1 MSHIPLLINEGV
13 PNISYFTPEQSP
25 ASGTA
30 VDPQPNGQP
39 IPQLFQPLRI
49 RGVEFQNRIFL
60 APLCQYSATD
70 GVVSPWHLAHLGGI
84 FTRGPGLS
92 FTEATAVS
100 PEGRISP
107 EDAGLWNA
115 AQEAAWRQIV
125 EFAHA
130 QGQKMGI
137 QLAHAGRKASTLA
150 PWVSRGLLA
159 KHEAGGWPDDVWGPS
174 PIPWSETFP
183 KPKELTTAG
192 IRRIVAAFAAAARRA
207 VRAGFD
213 VIEIHTAHGF
223 LLHSFLSPVSNKRTD
238 EYGGSFEN
246 RARLTLEVVDAI
258 RANIPTDMPLFLRI
272 SATDWLEEIMPDEPS
287 WRLEDT
293 VRLTGYLAKHGVD
306 LLDVSS
312 GGTHPAQ
319 RIGPTDAHQVPF
331 SEAVKKAHGDKILV
345 GAVGGIKTGTRA
357 QQILQ
362 AGQADV
368 AFAGRMFQKNPGLV
382 WSFAED
388 LGVEINKALQIE
400 WVFHG
405 QRLRQGT
412 TGGKSA

>member
-1 MSHIPLLINEGV
+1 MSQLPLLINEGV
-13 PNISYFTPEQSP
+13 PNISYFSPKQSP
-25 ASGTA
+25 VSGA
-30 VDPQPNGQP
+30 VVNPQPDGKP

-70 GVVSPWHLAHLGGI
+70 GVVNSWHLAHLGGI

-92 FTEATAVS
+92 IMEATAVS

-107 EDAGLWNA
+107 EDSGLWNA
-115 AQEAAWRQIV
+115 AQEAPLRQIV

-130 QGQKMGI
+130 QGQKIGI
-137 QLAHAGRKASTLA
+137 QLAHAGRKASTVA
-150 PWVSRGLLA
+150 PWKSRGLLA
-159 KHEAGGWPDDVWGPS
+159 KPEAGGWPDDVWGPS
-174 PIPWSETFP
+174 PFAWSETFP
-183 KPKELTTAG
+183 TPKELTAAG
-192 IRRIVAAFAAAARRA
+192 IRRIVAAFADAARRA
-207 VRAGFD
+207 VRVGFD
-213 VIEIHTAHGF
+213 VIEIHNAHGF

-258 RANIPTDMPLFLRI
+258 RANIPADMPLFLRV
-272 SATDWLEEIMPDEPS
+272 SATDWLEQTMPDEPS

-293 VRLTGYLAKHGVD
+293 VRLTGLLAAHGVD

-312 GGTHPAQ
+312 GGSDPAQ
-319 RIGPTDAHQVPF
+319 KIGPQDAYQIPF

-345 GAVGGIKTGTRA
+345 GAVGGITTGTRA
-357 QQILQ
+357 QQILE
-362 AGQADV
+362 AGQADI
-368 AFAGRMFQKNPGLV
+368 AFVGRMFQKNPGLV

-388 LGVEINKALQIE
+388 LGVEIYKALQIE

-405 QRLRQGT
+405 RRLRQGQN
-412 TGGKSA
+412 GESI

>member
-1 MSHIPLLINEGV
+1 MSQIPLLISKGV
-13 PNISYFTPEQSP
+13 PNISDFSPKQSP
-25 ASGTA
+25 ASGAA
-30 VDPQPNGQP
+30 VNPQPNGKP

-70 GVVSPWHLAHLGGI
+70 GVVNSWHLAHLGGI

-92 FTEATAVS
+92 IMEATAIS

-107 EDAGLWNA
+107 EDTGLWNA
-115 AQEAAWRQIV
+115 AQEAPLRQIV

-130 QGQKMGI
+130 QGQKIGI

-159 KHEAGGWPDDVWGPS
+159 SPAGGWPDDVWGPS
-174 PIPWSETFP
+174 PLAWSETFP
-183 KPKELTTAG
+183 MPKELTTAG
-192 IRRIVAAFAAAARRA
+192 IRRIVAAFADAARRA
-207 VRAGFD
+207 VRVGFD

-258 RANIPTDMPLFLRI
+258 RANIPADMPLFLRI
-272 SATDWLEEIMPDEPS
+272 SATDWLEQIMPDEPS

-293 VRLTGYLAKHGVD
+293 VRLTGLLATHGID

-312 GGTHPAQ
+312 G
-319 RIGPTDAHQVPF
+319 VPF
-331 SEAVKKAHGDKILV
+331 SEAVKKAHGDRILV
-345 GAVGGIKTGTRA
+345 GAVGGITTGTRA
-357 QQILQ
+357 QQILE

-368 AFAGRMFQKNPGLV
+368 AFVGRMFQKNPGLV

-388 LGVEINKALQIE
+388 LGVEIYKARQIE

-405 QRLRQGT
+405 QRLRQGP